1 MFNQATAAEYFSVSL
16 AEATEHLY
24 ARDRQK
30 VAVFVPLTEFRSPGQ
45 LNGTGD
51 KSSEYS

>member
-30 VAVFVPLTEFRSPGQ
+30 GRHFCAFDRPLKPCKDRKYVG
-45 LNGTGD
+45 
-51 KSSEYS
+51 